1 MTPGDAD
8 DLFTDISAVIIR
20 ALASMLQHVGLIKP
34 EEMITER
41 AFRRRFTD
49 QLQRYSLLT
58 SVGSI
63 VYLVSLRLFLRLNPQ
78 LYLRFYQS
86 C

>member
-1 MTPGDAD
+1 
-8 DLFTDISAVIIR
+8 
-20 ALASMLQHVGLIKP
+20 MLQHVGLIKP

-63 VYLVSLRLFLRLNPQ
+63 VDLVSLFSVFYYISRANIRSSQ
-78 LYLRFYQS
+78 RQEYLL
-86 C
+86 